1 MKRLSLFIFLLF
13 FLTSYC
19 NAQTLFT
26 YGDQKVDAKEF
37 LRAYKKNNTQPVAD
51 KEKSIQ
57 EYLDLFIKSK
67 LKVEEAYYRGYD
79 TLSHLKTEFANL
91 RAQIIEGYMTNPDIL
106 DKMTHEAF
114 VRSQKDIE
122 LSHIFISFKNAA
134 GALDTIAA
142 NEKKDEV
149 LNLLKKGNGFDKVA
163 IQYSDDPSAKENKGY
178 IGFITVFSLPYEFE
192 TAVYN
197 TRPGQITK
205 VVRSNNGYH
214 ILKVMSERKAL
225 GRMKVQQILLAFPPG
240 TDEANKKLIGKKADS
255 LYKLIQSGR
264 DFSQLASA
272 FSNDYISAAT
282 GGNIPDIGVGQY
294 DPVFEKQVWSL
305 KKDGAVCKPFQTEYG
320 WHILKRVMA
329 KPVVTDITDKEN
341 FGILEQKVKTD
352 GRWKAS
358 TDFIYNEVKN
368 KAGARKE
375 TYSAFALW
383 ALADSILNNQLLRP
397 DGKNIQLS
405 TPLFSI
411 DTQKYTVSNWIDY
424 ARTYRF
430 KPDGSGAKP
439 YDQVTDEWE
448 KYIMKNYYRDHLE
461 EFNEDFR
468 SQMAEFKDGNL
479 FFEIMQQE
487 VWNKAQSDTTALL
500 ELYNQN
506 KDRYI
511 WNKSADAVIF
521 FCSDSGV
528 SQKLYDAIRKSPLW
542 WKNTVSQYSELV
554 YADSSRLEWEQ
565 IPGIGNS
572 TPVSGMV
579 TKPQINSTDNTASFA
594 WISHVYSHPMQRSF
608 NEARGLLMNDY
619 QEILDKKWDAEL
631 RKKYPVVINEAT
643 LKSILK

>member
-1 MKRLSLFIFLLF
+1 MKRFSVFLILLV
-13 FLTSYC
+13 FLTGYC
-19 NAQTLFT
+19 SAQTLFT
-26 YGDQKVDAKEF
+26 YGNDKVDAKEF
-37 LRAYKKNNTQPVAD
+37 LRAYKKNNTQPVAN
-51 KEKSIQ
+51 KEKSIR

-67 LKVEEAYYRGYD
+67 LKVKEAYSRGYD
-79 TLSHLKTEFANL
+79 TLPNLKTEFANL

-114 VRSQKDIE
+114 VRSLKDIE

-134 GALDTIAA
+134 GALDTTVA
-142 NEKKDEV
+142 NKKKDEV
-149 LNLLKKGNGFDKVA
+149 LALLKKGTAFDKVA
-163 IQYSDDPSAKENKGY
+163 MQYSDDPSAKENKGY
-178 IGFITVFSLPYEFE
+178 IGFITVFSLPYELE
-192 TAVYN
+192 KAAYN
-197 TRPGQITK
+197 TRPGHTTDVI
-205 VVRSNNGYH
+205 RSNSGYH

-225 GRMKVQQILLAFPPG
+225 GKMKVQQILLAFPPG

-264 DFSQLASA
+264 DFGQLAST

-282 GGNIPDIGVGQY
+282 GGNIPDISVGQY

-305 KKDGAVCKPFQTEYG
+305 KKDGSVSKPFQTEYG
-320 WHILKRVMA
+320 WHILKRVTA
-329 KPVVTDITDKEN
+329 KPLITDENDKEN
-341 FGILEQKVKTD
+341 LKVLEQKVKTD
-352 GRWKAS
+352 GRWKES

-375 TYSAFALW
+375 VYSAFSLW
-383 ALADSILNNQLLRP
+383 ALADSILNNQFLRP
-397 DGKNIQLS
+397 DGRNIQLS

-411 DTQKYTVSNWIDY
+411 GDQKYTAGNFIDY

-439 YDQVTDEWE
+439 YDQLTDEWE
-448 KYIMKNYYRDHLE
+448 KYIMKNYYQDHLE

-468 SQMAEFKDGNL
+468 NQMAEFKDGNL

-487 VWNKAQSDTTALL
+487 IWNKAQADTTALL
-500 ELYNQN
+500 ALYNQN
-506 KDRYI
+506 KPKYI

-521 FCSDSGV
+521 FCSDGSV
-528 SQKLYDAIRKSPLW
+528 SQKVYDAIRKSPLW
-542 WKNTVSQYSELV
+542 WKNTVAQYSELV
-554 YADSSRLEWEQ
+554 YADSSRLEWDQ
-565 IPGIGNS
+565 IPGIDNS

-594 WISHVYSHPMQRSF
+594 WISKVYSQPMQRSF
-608 NEARGLLMNDY
+608 NEARGLVMNDY
-619 QEILDKKWDAEL
+619 QEILDKKWDVEL

-643 LKSILK
+643 LNSILK